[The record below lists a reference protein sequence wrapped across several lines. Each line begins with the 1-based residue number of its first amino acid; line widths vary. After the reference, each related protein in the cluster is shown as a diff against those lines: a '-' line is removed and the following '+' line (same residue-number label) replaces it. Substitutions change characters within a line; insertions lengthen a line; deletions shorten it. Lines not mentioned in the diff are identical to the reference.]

1 MDKFR
6 KCIWVTGASSGLG
19 RSLSLV
25 LAGLGHTVVVSARD
39 NDKLNELSD
48 LYPNIIPFPCDI
60 TDEKQMNSA
69 VDDLAAISPVFDQ
82 IYLNAGN
89 CEYMDFPDPDWD
101 IPARAMEVNYFG
113 SIRCL
118 KAVWPLLEKAPGYRP
133 HIVVIASQVTR
144 APFPR
149 AEAYGASKAAIQYFF
164 NSLRVDLLQT
174 NIDISIVNPGFV
186 DTPLT
191 QKNDF
196 KMPFLMD
203 VDIAANLIVKRMA
216 SRPRTCDFPLR
227 LKLMLSLSAWFP
239 GLWGKM
245 VSQSL

>member
-6 KCIWVTGASSGLG
+6 KCVWVTGASSGLG
-19 RSLSLV
+19 RSLSIE
-25 LAGLGHTVVVSARD
+25 LASQGHKVVVSARD
-39 NDKLNELSD
+39 QKRLDALSD
-48 LYPNIIPFPCDI
+48 LHPNIIPFPCDI
-60 TDEKQMNSA
+60 TDVGQMREA
-69 VDDLAAISPVFDQ
+69 EDGLAAISTVFDQ
-82 IYLNAGN
+82 VYLNAGN

-101 IPARAMEVNYFG
+101 IPARVMDVNYFG

-118 KAVWPLLEKAPGYRP
+118 RAVWPLLKSVSGHRP
-133 HIVVIASQVTR
+133 HIVVIASQATR

-149 AEAYGASKAAIQYFF
+149 AEAYGASKAAVQYFF
-164 NSLRVDLLQT
+164 SSLRADLSQT

-203 VDIAANLIVKRMA
+203 VDDAARLIVKRMD
-216 SRPRTCDFPLR
+216 SRPWTFDFPFR
-227 LKLMLSLSAWFP
+227 LKLLLSLSDWFP
-239 GLWGKM
+239 GLWQKL
-245 VSQSL
+245 VNQSS